1 MSDTL
6 NTGSAAL
13 SESQEQT
20 RLMDWTKQP
29 SVRGQY
35 PDLKYLF
42 HIPNE
47 RPDKIQAALLKRMGV
62 KPGVPDVF
70 LPVPR
75 GGYHG
80 LWIELKVDGGKPS
93 KEQRDWLEYL
103 NGAGYCALLCYG
115 WQTAQMEIEKYMK
128 LPEGEKHGK
137 L

>member
-1 MSDTL
+1 MRQLEGAHQTAL
-6 NTGSAAL
+6 FQWAAIV
-13 SESQEQT
+13 SG
-20 RLMDWTKQP
+20 
-29 SVRGQY
+29 VY
-35 PDLKYLF
+35 PELARMF
-42 HIPNE
+42 HIPNGGKRDRKE
-47 RPDKIQAALLKRMGV
+47 AARLKAEGV

-103 NGAGYCALLCYG
+103 NGTGYCALLCYG
-115 WQTAQMEIEKYMK
+115 WQTAQMEIEQYMK

>member
-1 MSDTL
+1 MKHIESEHQQALFEWAKLASGGIPELKLMYHVPNGGKRDHAEAARL
-6 NTGSAAL
+6 NA
-13 SESQEQT
+13 E
-20 RLMDWTKQP
+20 
-29 SVRGQY
+29 
-35 PDLKYLF
+35 
-42 HIPNE
+42 
-47 RPDKIQAALLKRMGV
+47 GV

-115 WQTAQMEIEKYMK
+115 WQTAQMEIEQYMK

>member
-1 MSDTL
+1 MRQLEGAHQT
-6 NTGSAAL
+6 AL
-13 SESQEQT
+13 FQWAELVSGVYPE
-20 RLMDWTKQP
+20 L
-29 SVRGQY
+29 VRM
-35 PDLKYLF
+35 F
-42 HIPNE
+42 HIPNGGKRDRKE
-47 RPDKIQAALLKRMGV
+47 AARLKAEGV

-70 LPVPR
+70 LPAPR

-115 WQTAQMEIEKYMK
+115 WQTAQMEIEQYMK
-128 LPEGEKHGK
+128 LPEGEKNGK